1 MLKRIILRCDYF
13 KGSGIGHIKRSS
25 ILASCLK
32 KKGFKPILLIDENLS
47 ENKILIDVEVQAIGL
62 KNFNELNDAE
72 YLIGFA
78 KSNNSNIIICDS
90 YRITNRWVSRIQ
102 KEGMKVILLEDSDSD
117 SIANLIINY
126 TPSKNINSFSLKKNL
141 LKGPKFF
148 ITDSKLSKSKE
159 IYPKRIIAHAG
170 GNGDYSRAKNIY
182 KTLALIS
189 DKRSIKVDWICP
201 NSVSKN
207 SLKSIL
213 NLNQNDKIIDWQRDS
228 SSLWSEYQIVVGPA
242 STSVYEAIIQG
253 SLPISFS
260 ISKTQ
265 STQLKDWLTI
275 GHSLHIS
282 DNEKEN
288 PKFINS
294 IFKLAI
300 ANYKNLLMILEDAS
314 CDIDCNGVQRVVKA
328 IEYMINSSNKH
339 YDKLENKYLRKGVS
353 KCTISDA
360 ESFLQAR
367 NSKEVREISTDPN
380 HIIDW
385 PEHLKWWMNSKTD
398 KYLFVG
404 NSNKPEVYF
413 WIKKWHIHKQN
424 YLTAGWF
431 PANNKT
437 PFSSVLKI
445 LDWQIKYYSEKY
457 KGYIWVATVKNN
469 NKAAITINK
478 RLGFVNASSK
488 IYKALPIL
496 FPGTNHQ
503 FTILE
508 KEI

>member
-1 MLKRIILRCDYF
+1 M
-13 KGSGIGHIKRSS
+13 
-25 ILASCLK
+25 
-32 KKGFKPILLIDENLS
+32 
-47 ENKILIDVEVQAIGL
+47 
-62 KNFNELNDAE
+62 
-72 YLIGFA
+72 
-78 KSNNSNIIICDS
+78 
-90 YRITNRWVSRIQ
+90 
-102 KEGMKVILLEDSDSD
+102 
-117 SIANLIINY
+117 
-126 TPSKNINSFSLKKNL
+126 
-141 LKGPKFF
+141 
-148 ITDSKLSKSKE
+148 
-159 IYPKRIIAHAG
+159 
-170 GNGDYSRAKNIY
+170 
-182 KTLALIS
+182 
-189 DKRSIKVDWICP
+189 
-201 NSVSKN
+201 
-207 SLKSIL
+207 
-213 NLNQNDKIIDWQRDS
+213 
-228 SSLWSEYQIVVGPA
+228 VGPA

-265 STQLKDWLTI
+265 TTQLKDWLTI
-275 GHSLHIS
+275 GHSLYIN
-282 DNEKEN
+282 DTEKEN

-314 CDIDCNGVQRVVKA
+314 SKIDCNGVQRVVRA
-328 IEYMINSSNKH
+328 IEYMIYSSNKE
-339 YDKLENKYLRKGVS
+339 YNKLENTCHRKGIS

-380 HIIDW
+380 HIIEW
-385 PEHLKWWMNSKTD
+385 PEHLKWWLNSKTD

-437 PFSSVLKI
+437 PLGSVLKI
-445 LDWQIKYYSEKY
+445 LDWQINYYSKKY
-457 KGYIWVATVKNN
+457 SGYIWVATVKNN

-478 RLGFVNASSK
+478 RFGFVNASSE
-488 IYKALPIL
+488 IYKAVPIL

-508 KEI
+508 KKI